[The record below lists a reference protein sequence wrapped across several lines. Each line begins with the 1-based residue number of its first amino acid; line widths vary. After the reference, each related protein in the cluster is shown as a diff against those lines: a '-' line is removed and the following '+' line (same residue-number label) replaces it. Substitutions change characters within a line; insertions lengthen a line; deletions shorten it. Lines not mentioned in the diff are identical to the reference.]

1 MAAEVAGKSPESVQ
15 TDRLA
20 ARLAREITGDVL
32 FDPFSRGRY
41 ATDAS
46 FYQIVPSGV
55 VVPKTMDE
63 ALRALAIAR
72 DEGLKVTPRGGGTSQ
87 CGQTVNDG
95 LVVDLSKHLNRIL
108 SLDVEGRTCVVE
120 PGIVLDDLNRQ
131 LKKHGLWFPVDVS
144 TASRA
149 TIGGMAGNN
158 SCGGRSLRYGT
169 MRDNTLSMEAALAD
183 GTLSRFGEVSRDL
196 SDLDANESVRPL
208 FRDMLDLGAREAEE
222 IAARF
227 PKVQRRVGG
236 YNLDALVPRNARNNM
251 AHLLVGSEG
260 TLAFTTKVELK
271 LWPVIRNKALGV
283 CHFGSFYEAMDAAQ
297 HLVKLKPIAVELVD
311 RTMLALGR
319 DIAMFRPIIS
329 AAIKGDPDAVLVVEF
344 AEEDQADNLVRLK
357 QLGELMGDL
366 GFGWNNDTRK
376 WGGVVEITEPA
387 LQSGIADFRAAGLNV
402 MMSMK
407 QEGKPVSFVEDC
419 AVPLPHLAA
428 YTARLNE
435 VFARHGTSGT
445 MYAHASEGCLHVRPV
460 LNLKLEKDIKAMRAI
475 AEEAFALVREYKGSH
490 SGEHGDG
497 LVRSEFHETMFG
509 ERLVADFREVKQRFD
524 PDGVLN
530 PGKIVD
536 APRMDDRSLFRFKP
550 DYRVGELKTKLDW
563 SAWPGA
569 GGGFQGAVEMCNNNG
584 ACRKLEGGVMC
595 PSYRATRNEKD
606 VTRGRANTLRLAI
619 SGQLG
624 PDALSSDEMMDTLK
638 LCVSCKACR
647 HECPTGVDMAKMKIE
662 VLAARAASHGLTLR
676 DRLVGYLPRYAGLA
690 SRLAPLANLRNGSPL
705 LRKLFERFAGIS
717 ARRALPAFRSDVFA
731 PPAEAVGP
739 ETGREVVLF
748 ADTFNRIYEREN
760 LDAALRVL
768 VAGGYRVHLPKPL
781 AGSRP
786 LCCGRTFLSAGLV
799 DEAKAELDRL
809 VAAFAP
815 FAARG
820 VPIVGLEPSCL
831 LTLRDELASL
841 RKDNDAKAV
850 GAHALTF
857 EEFLVREA
865 EAGRLQLP
873 LGAVAEKAM
882 VHGHCHQK
890 SFGAFKP
897 VEQALRLVPG
907 LKVETIESSCCGMAG
922 AFGYGADTYDA
933 SIEMAELS
941 LLPAV
946 RRADQAAL
954 IVADGTSCRHQIHD
968 GAQRE
973 ALHVARVLAMS
984 LDRAGNNST
993 STAAKETSHG

>member
-1 MAAEVAGKSPESVQ
+1 MPRAVTGGKTGAANRQERTMAAEVPGKSQESAKK
-15 TDRLA
+15 DGLA

-32 FDPFSRGRY
+32 FDAFSRGRY

-46 FYQIVPSGV
+46 FYQIMPYGV
-55 VVPKTMDE
+55 VVPRTMDE
-63 ALRALAIAR
+63 ALKALAIAR

-183 GTLSRFGEVSRDL
+183 GTLSRFGEVSHDL
-196 SDLDANESVRPL
+196 SDLDANDSAQAL
-208 FRDMLDLGAREAEE
+208 FRDMLDLGAREANE

-271 LWPVIRNKALGV
+271 LWPVIRNKALGI

-329 AAIKGDPDAVLVVEF
+329 TAIKGDPDAVLVVEF
-344 AEEDQADNLVRLK
+344 AEENQADNLVRLK

-366 GFGWNNDTRK
+366 GFGWNNDKRK

-419 AVPLPHLAA
+419 AVPLPHLAD
-428 YTARLNE
+428 YTARLSE
-435 VFARHGTSGT
+435 VFAKHGTSGT

-460 LNLKLEKDIKAMRAI
+460 LNLKLEKDVKAMRAI
-475 AEEAFALVREYKGSH
+475 AEEAFELVREYKGSH

-497 LVRSEFHETMFG
+497 LVRSEFHATMFG
-509 ERLVADFREVKQRFD
+509 QRLVADFREVKQRFD

-550 DYRVGELKTKLDW
+550 EYRVAELKTKLDW
-563 SAWPGA
+563 SAYPGA
-569 GGGFQGAVEMCNNNG
+569 GGGFQGRGRDVQQQRRMPQARGRRDVSVLPRNTQ
-584 ACRKLEGGVMC
+584 REGRDA
-595 PSYRATRNEKD
+595 RAREHLAARD
-606 VTRGRANTLRLAI
+606 LRPAWRGRA
-619 SGQLG
+619 
-624 PDALSSDEMMDTLK
+624 
-638 LCVSCKACR
+638 
-647 HECPTGVDMAKMKIE
+647 
-662 VLAARAASHGLTLR
+662 
-676 DRLVGYLPRYAGLA
+676 
-690 SRLAPLANLRNGSPL
+690 L
-705 LRKLFERFAGIS
+705 LRRDDG
-717 ARRALPAFRSDVFA
+717 
-731 PPAEAVGP
+731 
-739 ETGREVVLF
+739 
-748 ADTFNRIYEREN
+748 
-760 LDAALRVL
+760 DAKALRVL
-768 VAGGYRVHLPKPL
+768 QGLPPRMPNRRRHGQDEDRGARRAHGLARPDLARPAGRLPPALCRPRVALRA
-781 AGSRP
+781 AGEFAQP
-786 LCCGRTFLSAGLV
+786 QP
-799 DEAKAELDRL
+799 
-809 VAAFAP
+809 AA
-815 FAARG
+815 
-820 VPIVGLEPSCL
+820 
-831 LTLRDELASL
+831 
-841 RKDNDAKAV
+841 AKAV
-850 GAHALTF
+850 RALCRHQRPPRAPR
-857 EEFLVREA
+857 LPQRRVRA
-865 EAGRLQLP
+865 AGR
-873 LGAVAEKAM
+873 G
-882 VHGHCHQK
+882 G
-890 SFGAFKP
+890 
-897 VEQALRLVPG
+897 R
-907 LKVETIESSCCGMAG
+907 AG
-922 AFGYGADTYDA
+922 NRPRDR
-933 SIEMAELS
+933 
-941 LLPAV
+941 AV
-946 RRADQAAL
+946 RRHLQPHL
-954 IVADGTSCRHQIHD
+954 
-968 GAQRE
+968 
-973 ALHVARVLAMS
+973 
-984 LDRAGNNST
+984 
-993 STAAKETSHG
+993 